1 MIDGKAANAIC
12 GIKSAQICNIC
23 KCSPKEM
30 NRRTENKIHQIN
42 PNSIEL
48 GLSPL
53 HLWIRFFE
61 NIIHISYRIDI
72 KSWQI
77 RAENKQACLEKKLEI
92 QKKFRSQLGILV
104 DFPKD
109 SGSGTSN
116 DGNTARRAFKEYKV
130 FARITGVDEN
140 LIKRYYVIL
149 SVVNSNHKINI
160 TKFEEYCSQTFKL
173 YVEKYDWFYMPA
185 SVHKVLIHSAKI
197 ISNFSL
203 PIGMYSEEAQEAR
216 NKDNK
221 NYRLHHAR
229 KIDRKKTMEDQFH
242 YLLITSDPIISTIN
256 SQKNTKFKELA
267 HIQEAVELL
276 DGYTDV
282 LYQINDENDDENDQS
297 SQIEDEMSN
306 DESAKQIEDS
316 NLDLPNDFYY

>member
-1 MIDGKAANAIC
+1 
-12 GIKSAQICNIC
+12 
-23 KCSPKEM
+23 
-30 NRRTENKIHQIN
+30 
-42 PNSIEL
+42 
-48 GLSPL
+48 
-53 HLWIRFFE
+53 
-61 NIIHISYRIDI
+61 
-72 KSWQI
+72 
-77 RAENKQACLEKKLEI
+77 
-92 QKKFRSQLGILV
+92 
-104 DFPKD
+104 
-109 SGSGTSN
+109 
-116 DGNTARRAFKEYKV
+116 
-130 FARITGVDEN
+130 
-140 LIKRYYVIL
+140 
-149 SVVNSNHKINI
+149 
-160 TKFEEYCSQTFKL
+160 
-173 YVEKYDWFYMPA
+173 MPA
-185 SVHKVLIHSAKI
+185 SVHKVLIHRAKI

-282 LYQINDENDDENDQS
+282 LYQINDENDNENDQS

-306 DESAKQIEDS
+306 DENAKQIEDS